1 MIEAVIGRPTT
12 INGLRRN
19 PTVYARPP
27 QLPIIVSLV
36 VRYLMCKR
44 RILVRRQRMEMEE
57 DKMRRRFFSMSLSII
72 CILVA
77 AVVSQAQRQQSYRG
91 TYQSVRQLILR
102 IENRS
107 ANFMTTVESAS
118 TNDRYA
124 ANDDI
129 AALAR
134 DYDSAVKRLSNNFTR
149 RRSTALDVQDVLT
162 RSDRIDNFVR
172 QRPLDARIQSIWS
185 STRVDLNQLARTYN
199 VNWPQT
205 TATYPPYG
213 NPPYGT
219 PDRFANRLTGTFRL
233 DMSRSDDAR
242 AAADRAT
249 QNLAPSERARVREAV
264 AQRLQAPDQIA
275 LDVRGRTVTIAST
288 RAAQISFDAD
298 GRERVETNA
307 NGRTVR
313 SRATLNGDQLT
324 VSVTGDR
331 GNDFSVTFDP
341 VGNGQQLNVTRRV
354 YVPGLDQAVTVQSTY
369 DKTSD
374 VAQFNIYNP
383 QSYPGNVNSGS
394 FIIPDGTRVKAVLDD
409 RLSTRTAAVGD
420 RFTLRVTEPS
430 EFDGAT
436 IEAHISQVERS
447 GRLTGRSQMTL
458 NFDSIRL
465 RDGRTYSF
473 AGIVEGV
480 RDASGEVVRV
490 DTEGTVRDTSQTTK
504 TEQRAAIGTGV
515 GAIIGA
521 IAGGGKGAAIGAI
534 LGAGGGAG
542 SVYVQ
547 GRNELDLER
556 GTEITIR
563 AGAPAYTPR

>member
-1 MIEAVIGRPTT
+1 
-12 INGLRRN
+12 
-19 PTVYARPP
+19 
-27 QLPIIVSLV
+27 
-36 VRYLMCKR
+36 
-44 RILVRRQRMEMEE
+44 MEE
-57 DKMRRRFFSMSLSII
+57 DKMGRRFFSTGLSII
-72 CILVA
+72 CILA
-77 AVVSQAQRQQSYRG
+77 AAIVSQAQRQQSYRG
-91 TYQSVRQLILR
+91 TYQSGRQLVSR

-107 ANFMTTVESAS
+107 TNFMNAVQSAS

-124 ANDDI
+124 GKDDI
-129 AALAR
+129 AVLAR
-134 DYDSAVKRLSNNFTR
+134 DYDSAVRRLSNNFAR

-162 RSDRIDNFVR
+162 RANRIDNFLR
-172 QRPLDARIQSIWS
+172 QKPLDARTQNIWS
-185 STRVDLNQLARTYN
+185 NIRVDLNQLARTYN
-199 VNWPQT
+199 VSWPQT
-205 TATYPPYG
+205 TGTYPPYG
-213 NPPYGT
+213 NPPYGS
-219 PDRFANRLTGTFRL
+219 PGRVANRLTGTFRL

-249 QNLAPSERARVREAV
+249 RNLAPSARARVREIV

-275 LDVRGRTVTIAST
+275 LDVRERTVTIAST
-288 RAAQISFDAD
+288 RAAQITFDAD

-324 VSVTGDR
+324 VSTTGDR

-374 VAQFNIYNP
+374 VAQFNIYSP
-383 QSYPGNVNSGS
+383 QNYPGNVSTGS
-394 FIIPDGTRVKAVLDD
+394 FVIPDGTRVIAVLDD

-420 RFTLRVTEPS
+420 RFTLRVTEPA

-465 RDGRTYSF
+465 RDGRSYSF
-473 AGIVEGV
+473 AGLIESV
-480 RDASGEVVRV
+480 RNANGEVVRV

-504 TEQRAAIGTGV
+504 TEQRAAIGTAV

-563 AGAPAYTPR
+563 AGAPRNIEPR